1 MKISQLTATIIEAD
15 ENMYLTQA
23 DESIELKDR
32 LVVTKL
38 ALGKYD
44 SADNYKEI
52 SKEEGDA
59 IKAEK
64 DNLIATE

>member
-1 MKISQLTATIIEAD
+1 MKIIQLTATIIEAD